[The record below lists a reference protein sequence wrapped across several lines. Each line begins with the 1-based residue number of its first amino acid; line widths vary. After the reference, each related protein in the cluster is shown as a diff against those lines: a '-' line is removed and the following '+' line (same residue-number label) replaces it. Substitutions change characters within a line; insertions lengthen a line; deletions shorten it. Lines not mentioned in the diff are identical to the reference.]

1 MENKDFNF
9 EEIKRR
15 LENYEEAPNP
25 KMWQKIE
32 KQIQPN
38 NFFLKT
44 AILVSS
50 LLLVAF
56 VGVLIFTP
64 SQEPQTKQITQTTKI
79 EKTLVKQQ
87 EKKSKKNENFSKK
100 KIEKTKKKSEKA
112 KENFE
117 QTNLPLQQV
126 VEVETKEVKPIE
138 VKQEPQIQ
146 IPQIVEPKPQKAIKK
161 EEIKPIV
168 EQKVEKSPEVEE
180 QIQKVRI
187 EMPNAFTPNS
197 GDRNSIFKPA
207 NIELKEFRMDI
218 YNSNGVMMFTTNN
231 IEEGWDGT
239 YKGNPQPMAVYVY
252 IVKFTNK
259 NGVTATQKGELML
272 IR

>member
-44 AILVSS
+44 AILISS

-56 VGVLIFTP
+56 VGVLVFTP
-64 SQEPQTKQITQTTKI
+64 SQEPQTKQITQTAKI
-79 EKTLVKQQ
+79 EKPLVKQE
-87 EKKSKKNENFSKK
+87 EKKSKKNEIFSKK
-100 KIEKTKKKSEKA
+100 KIEKTK
-112 KENFE
+112 ENFE
-117 QTNLPLQQV
+117 QTNLAEQQV
-126 VEVETKEVKPIE
+126 VKTETKELKPIE

-146 IPQIVEPKPQKAIKK
+146 IPQIVETKPQKAIEKV
-161 EEIKPIV
+161 EIKPVV
-168 EQKVEKSPEVEE
+168 EQKVEKAPEAEE

-187 EMPNAFTPNS
+187 EMPNAFTPSS
-197 GDRNSIFKPA
+197 GDKNSIFKPA

-239 YKGNPQPMAVYVY
+239 YKGNPQPMAVYIY

>member
-15 LENYEEAPNP
+15 LENYEEVPNP
-25 KMWQKIE
+25 KMWKNIE

-44 AILVSS
+44 AIALSS

-64 SQEPQTKQITQTTKI
+64 SQEPQTKQISQAPKI
-79 EKTLVKQQ
+79 EKTPIKQE
-87 EKKSKKNENFSKK
+87 EKKSKKNEIFSKK
-100 KIEKTKKKSEKA
+100 KIEKSKKKSEKS

-117 QTNLPLQQV
+117 QTNLVEQQV
-126 VEVETKEVKPIE
+126 VKVEPQELKPIE
-138 VKQEPQIQ
+138 VKQESQIQ
-146 IPQIVEPKPQKAIKK
+146 TPKIAEAKPQKAIEKV
-161 EEIKPIV
+161 EVKPIV

-187 EMPNAFTPNS
+187 EMPNAFTPSS

>member
-1 MENKDFNF
+1 M
-9 EEIKRR
+9 
-15 LENYEEAPNP
+15 
-25 KMWQKIE
+25 
-32 KQIQPN
+32 
-38 NFFLKT
+38 
-44 AILVSS
+44 
-50 LLLVAF
+50 
-56 VGVLIFTP
+56 
-64 SQEPQTKQITQTTKI
+64 
-79 EKTLVKQQ
+79 
-87 EKKSKKNENFSKK
+87 
-100 KIEKTKKKSEKA
+100 
-112 KENFE
+112 
-117 QTNLPLQQV
+117 
-126 VEVETKEVKPIE
+126 
-138 VKQEPQIQ
+138 
-146 IPQIVEPKPQKAIKK
+146 EPKPQKAIKK
-161 EEIKPIV
+161 EEIEPIV
-168 EQKVEKSPEVEE
+168 EQKVEKSPEAEE

-207 NIELKEFRMDI
+207 NIELKEFRMDV

>member
-38 NFFLKT
+38 HFFLKT
-44 AILVSS
+44 AILISS

-56 VGVLIFTP
+56 AGVLIFTP

-79 EKTLVKQQ
+79 EKPLVKQQ

-100 KIEKTKKKSEKA
+100 KIEKTKKKSEKS
-112 KENFE
+112 KENLE
-117 QTNLPLQQV
+117 QTNLAEQQV
-126 VEVETKEVKPIE
+126 VETETKEVKPIA

-146 IPQIVEPKPQKAIKK
+146 TPQIVETKPQKAIEKV
-161 EEIKPIV
+161 EIKPIV
-168 EQKVEKSPEVEE
+168 EQKVEKVPETEE

-187 EMPNAFTPNS
+187 EMPNAFTPSS

-207 NIELKEFRMDI
+207 PIELKEFRMDI

-239 YKGNPQPMAVYVY
+239 YKGNPQPMAVYIY

>member
-38 NFFLKT
+38 NFILKT
-44 AILVSS
+44 AIALSAI
-50 LLLVAF
+50 LLVAF
-56 VGVLIFTP
+56 AGVLIFTP
-64 SQEPQTKQITQTTKI
+64 SQEPKTKQITQTTKI
-79 EKTLVKQQ
+79 EKTLVKQE
-87 EKKSKKNENFSKK
+87 EKKSKKNEIFSKK
-100 KIEKTKKKSEKA
+100 KIEKTKEKSEKT

-117 QTNLPLQQV
+117 QTILPLPQT
-126 VEVETKEVKPIE
+126 VETEKQEVKTVE
-138 VKQEPQIQ
+138 VKQEPKIQ
-146 IPQIVEPKPQKAIKK
+146 IPQKSEVKPQNTIKK
-161 EEIKPIV
+161 VEVKPV
-168 EQKVEKSPEVEE
+168 EEQKIEKAPEAEE

-187 EMPNAFTPNS
+187 EMPNAFTPSS

-207 NIELKEFRMDI
+207 DIELKEFRMDI

>member
-79 EKTLVKQQ
+79 EKPLVKQQ
-87 EKKSKKNENFSKK
+87 EKKSKKNEN
-100 KIEKTKKKSEKA
+100 
-112 KENFE
+112 KENNRRITYHRRHLGRVMHAR
-117 QTNLPLQQV
+117 QLP
-126 VEVETKEVKPIE
+126 P
-138 VKQEPQIQ
+138 
-146 IPQIVEPKPQKAIKK
+146 
-161 EEIKPIV
+161 
-168 EQKVEKSPEVEE
+168 
-180 QIQKVRI
+180 
-187 EMPNAFTPNS
+187 
-197 GDRNSIFKPA
+197 
-207 NIELKEFRMDI
+207 
-218 YNSNGVMMFTTNN
+218 
-231 IEEGWDGT
+231 
-239 YKGNPQPMAVYVY
+239 
-252 IVKFTNK
+252 
-259 NGVTATQKGELML
+259 
-272 IR
+272 